1 MQRLSLKIKALPIL
15 ALSFL
20 LLIPAIAFQPTQAA
34 TTTNPDFSAQSFTK
48 TVDWYDYVRQYA
60 AANNLPQPNASEHA
74 YIYTNYINV
83 GGFQLFYA
91 GLVNAT
97 HNGQF
102 VTIPLQTFFEHF
114 KTVGGKDAITA
125 SSFISLVAFNESNTD
140 TYPNSPD
147 RSDTVYASFSLG
159 VNLTQITGHK
169 FPSYVAS
176 SKIIPLNQTD
186 LNHWSW
192 GLTYTNL
199 NAIWWKINP
208 DPFTPTADLIQP
220 RGFAMYSQLTFNYA
234 LAIDPASKTATLTT
248 SYTIGRITD
257 LYVLYPTP
265 AVHMNSTGTY
275 NLNGGLVNNQNIY
288 QFLTTKQLKISIVL
302 ANKAILASPV
312 ADRDDSGAAVDNGNS
327 TDVSHTAV
335 TSATSDGDKV
345 FKTDF
350 GVKPTY
356 KLYNYTA
363 DSSESTPTTLPTNV
377 RTVSIHAWAGN
388 PVFWFQNRFMG
399 FLPLFVA
406 NVDPGLIQQA
416 KAGLVDFTVADYLYI
431 ISYPTW
437 GGYKIVHD
445 PDYTA
450 FYTPASNVGLLTAI
464 FLAVV
469 VAAGVGGLFAFLFR
483 RRRPA
488 AGIAVG
494 AQRTTGPG
502 PTQGPT
508 PSGPPGPSIPGR

>member
-1 MQRLSLKIKALPIL
+1 MQHLSLKFKALPIL

-20 LLIPAIAFQPTQAA
+20 FVIPTIAFQPAQAA
-34 TTTNPDFSAQSFTK
+34 TTTSPDFSAQSFSK

-60 AANNLPQPNASEHA
+60 VANNLPQPNASEHA

-83 GGFQLFYA
+83 GGFQLFYT

-102 VTIPLQTFFEHF
+102 VTIPLQTFFEHY
-114 KTVGGKDAITA
+114 KTIGGKDAITA

-140 TYPNSPD
+140 PYPNSPD
-147 RSDTVYASFSLG
+147 KSDTVYASFSLG

-169 FPSYVAS
+169 FPSYIAS
-176 SKIIPLNQTD
+176 SSIIPLTQTD
-186 LNHWSW
+186 ANHWSW

-208 DPFTPTADLIQP
+208 DPFFPTADLVQP

-248 SYTIGRITD
+248 SYTIARMTD
-257 LYVLYPTP
+257 LYILYPTP
-265 AVHMNSTGTY
+265 AVHLNSTGTY
-275 NLNGGLVNNQNIY
+275 NLNGGLVNYQNIY

-302 ANKAILASPV
+302 ANKAILASSV
-312 ADRDDSGAAVDNGNS
+312 SDKDD
-327 TDVSHTAV
+327 
-335 TSATSDGDKV
+335 
-345 FKTDF
+345 KTDF

-363 DSSESTPTTLPTNV
+363 DATESTATTLSTNV
-377 RTVSIHAWAGN
+377 RTVNIHAWAGN

-416 KAGLVDFTVADYLYI
+416 KQGLVDFTVSDYLYI

-450 FYTPASNVGLLTAI
+450 FYTPANNVGLLTAI
-464 FLAVV
+464 FLAVA

-483 RRRPA
+483 KRRT
-488 AGIAVG
+488 AGIAVSG
-494 AQRTTGPG
+494 VGTTDPS

-508 PSGPPGPSIPGR
+508 PSGPPLPGR

>member
-1 MQRLSLKIKALPIL
+1 MRSLSLKIKALPVL
-15 ALSFL
+15 ALSLLFL
-20 LLIPAIAFQPTQAA
+20 VPAAAFQPAQAA
-34 TTTNPDFSAQSFTK
+34 TPTNPDFSAQSFSK

-91 GLVNAT
+91 GLINAT

-114 KTVGGKDAITA
+114 KTMGGKDAITA

-147 RSDTVYASFSLG
+147 KSDTVYASFNLG

-176 SKIIPLNQTD
+176 STIIPLTQTD
-186 LNHWSW
+186 VNHWSW
-192 GLTYTNL
+192 GLTYTDL

-208 DPFTPTADLIQP
+208 DPFTPTADLVQP
-220 RGFAMYSQLTFNYA
+220 RGFAMYSQFTFNYA
-234 LAIDPASKTATLTT
+234 LAIDPASRTATLTT
-248 SYTIGRITD
+248 SYTIGRMTD
-257 LYVLYPTP
+257 LYILYPTP
-265 AVHMNSTGTY
+265 AVHLNSTGTY
-275 NLNGGLVNNQNIY
+275 NLNGALLSNQNIY

-302 ANKAILASPV
+302 ANKAILASPI
-312 ADRDDSGAAVDNGNS
+312 ADKDDSGASVDNGNS

-335 TSATSDGDKV
+335 TTATSDGDHV
-345 FKTDF
+345 FKADF
-350 GVKPTY
+350 GVKPSY

-363 DSSESTPTTLPTNV
+363 DSTENTATTLPTNV
-377 RTVSIHAWAGN
+377 RTVSIHGWAGN
-388 PVFWFQNRFMG
+388 PAFWFQNRFMG

-406 NVDPGLIQQA
+406 NVDPQLIQQA
-416 KAGLVDFTVADYLYI
+416 KAGLVGFTVADYLYI

-450 FYTPASNVGLLTAI
+450 FYTPANNVGLLTAI
-464 FLAVV
+464 FLAVA

-483 RRRPA
+483 RRRTASSIP
-488 AGIAVG
+488 ID
-494 AQRTTGPG
+494 RTGPG
-502 PTQGPT
+502 PTQDPT
-508 PSGPPGPSIPGR
+508 PARPPGPSFPGR

>member
-1 MQRLSLKIKALPIL
+1 MQHLSLKFKALPIL

-20 LLIPAIAFQPTQAA
+20 FMIPTIAFQPAQAA
-34 TTTNPDFSAQSFTK
+34 TTTGPDFSAQSFSK

-83 GGFQLFYA
+83 GGFQLFYT

-102 VTIPLQTFFEHF
+102 VTIPLQTFFEHY
-114 KTVGGKDAITA
+114 KTIGGKDAITA
-125 SSFISLVAFNESNTD
+125 SSFISLVAFNESQTD
-140 TYPNSPD
+140 PYPNSPD
-147 RSDTVYASFSLG
+147 KTDTVYASFSLG

-176 SKIIPLNQTD
+176 STVIPLKQTD
-186 LNHWSW
+186 ATHWTW
-192 GLTYTNL
+192 GLTYNNL

-208 DPFTPTADLIQP
+208 DPFLPTADMVQP
-220 RGFAMYSQLTFNYA
+220 RGFAMYSQLSFNYA
-234 LAIDPASKTATLTT
+234 LAIDPNTKTATLTT

-257 LYVLYPTP
+257 LYILYPSP
-265 AVHMNSTGTY
+265 AYHLNATATFD
-275 NLNGGLVNNQNIY
+275 LNGVKTSNQNIY

-312 ADRDDSGAAVDNGNS
+312 TDKDDSGASVDNSNS
-327 TDVSHTAV
+327 TDVTHTAV
-335 TSATSDGDKV
+335 TSATTNGDNV
-345 FKTDF
+345 FKADF
-350 GVKPTY
+350 GVKSSY
-356 KLYNYTA
+356 QLYNYTA
-363 DSSESTPTTLPTNV
+363 DSAENTATNENVNV
-377 RTVSIHAWAGN
+377 RTISVHAWAGN
-388 PVFWFQNRFMG
+388 PVFWFQNRFMY

-406 NVDPGLIQQA
+406 NVDPALIQQA
-416 KAGLVDFTVADYLYI
+416 KAGLVDFTVSDYLYT

-450 FYTPASNVGLLTAI
+450 FYTPANNVGLLTAI
-464 FLAVV
+464 FLAVA

-483 RRRPA
+483 KRRA
-488 AGIAVG
+488 AGFAVSG
-494 AQRTTGPG
+494 AGTA
-502 PTQGPT
+502 GPT
-508 PSGPPGPSIPGR
+508 PTQDPTPSGPSIPGR

>member
-1 MQRLSLKIKALPIL
+1 MILSLL
-15 ALSFL
+15 FL
-20 LLIPAIAFQPTQAA
+20 VPAVAFHAVNASTVS
-34 TTTNPDFSAQSFTK
+34 NGDFQAQSFSK
-48 TVDWYDYVRQYA
+48 VVDWYDYVRQYA
-60 AANNLPQPNASEHA
+60 ANNGLPQPNASEHA

-97 HNGQF
+97 HNGNF

-125 SSFISLVAFNESNTD
+125 SSFISLVSFNESATD
-140 TYPNSPD
+140 PYPNSPD
-147 RSDTVYASFSLG
+147 RTDTVYASFSLG
-159 VNLTQITGHK
+159 VNLTTLTGHRL
-169 FPSYVAS
+169 PGNIAGSQVT
-176 SKIIPLNQTD
+176 PLTQVDSQHYT
-186 LNHWSW
+186 W
-192 GLTYTNL
+192 GLKYTSL

-208 DPFTPTADLIQP
+208 DPLLPTADLVTP
-220 RGFAMYSQLTFNYA
+220 RGLAQYSELSFNYA
-234 LAIDPASKTATLTT
+234 LAIDPTSRTATLTT
-248 SYTIGRITD
+248 SYTIGRMTD
-257 LYVLYPTP
+257 LYILSPGP
-265 AVHMNSTGTY
+265 AVHLNPSGTY
-275 NLNGGLVNNQNIY
+275 NLTGYQTSPQNIY
-288 QFLTTKQLKISIVL
+288 QFLQSKQLKISIVL
-302 ANKAILASPV
+302 ANKAILASTETNK
-312 ADRDDSGAAVDNGNS
+312 DDSGASVDNNNS

-335 TSATSDGDKV
+335 TTAASDGDKV
-345 FKTDF
+345 FRADF

-356 KLYNYTA
+356 QLYNYTKDA
-363 DSSESTPTTLPTNV
+363 SETTASSYNVNV
-377 RTVSIHAWAGN
+377 RTVNVKAWAGN
-388 PVFWFQNRFMG
+388 PAFWFQNRFMG

-416 KAGLVDFTVADYLYI
+416 KAGLVDFTVSDYLYI

-464 FLAVV
+464 FLAVA

-483 RRRPA
+483 KRRA

-494 AQRTTGPG
+494 GGGPTGPS

-508 PSGPPGPSIPGR
+508 SPGPSIPGR

>member
-1 MQRLSLKIKALPIL
+1 MQHLSLKFKALPIL

-20 LLIPAIAFQPTQAA
+20 FVIHTIAFQPAQA
-34 TTTNPDFSAQSFTK
+34 TTTTSPDFSAQSFSK

-60 AANNLPQPNASEHA
+60 VANNLPQPNASEHA
-74 YIYTNYINV
+74 FIYTNYINV
-83 GGFQLFYA
+83 GGFQLFYT

-102 VTIPLQTFFEHF
+102 VTIPLQTFFEHY
-114 KTVGGKDAITA
+114 KTIGGKDAITA

-140 TYPNSPD
+140 PYPNSPD
-147 RSDTVYASFSLG
+147 KSDTVYASFNLG

-169 FPSYVAS
+169 FPSYIAS
-176 SKIIPLNQTD
+176 SSIIPLTQTD
-186 LNHWSW
+186 ASHWSW

-208 DPFTPTADLIQP
+208 DPFFPTADLVQP
-220 RGFAMYSQLTFNYA
+220 RGFAMYSQLAFNYA

-248 SYTIGRITD
+248 SYTIGRMTD
-257 LYVLYPTP
+257 LYILYPTP
-265 AVHMNSTGTY
+265 AIRLNSTG
-275 NLNGGLVNNQNIY
+275 
-288 QFLTTKQLKISIVL
+288 
-302 ANKAILASPV
+302 
-312 ADRDDSGAAVDNGNS
+312 
-327 TDVSHTAV
+327 
-335 TSATSDGDKV
+335 
-345 FKTDF
+345 
-350 GVKPTY
+350 TY

-363 DSSESTPTTLPTNV
+363 DVTQSTPTTLSANV
-377 RTVSIHAWAGN
+377 RTVNIHAWAGN

-416 KAGLVDFTVADYLYI
+416 KQGLVDFTVSDYLYI

-450 FYTPASNVGLLTAI
+450 FYTPANNVGLLTAI
-464 FLAVV
+464 FLAVA

-483 RRRPA
+483 KRRATGLAVSGVRP
-488 AGIAVG
+488 
-494 AQRTTGPG
+494 TGPS
-502 PTQGPT
+502 PTQDPT
-508 PSGPPGPSIPGR
+508 PSGPSIPGR